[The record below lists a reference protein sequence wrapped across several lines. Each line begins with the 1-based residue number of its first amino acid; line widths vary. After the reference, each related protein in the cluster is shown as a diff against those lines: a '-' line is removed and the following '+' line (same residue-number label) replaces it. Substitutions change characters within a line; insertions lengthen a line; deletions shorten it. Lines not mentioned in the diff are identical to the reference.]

1 MLEKSLRG
9 INILEKTLNASWA
22 RNKTISNNI
31 ANADTPNY
39 KRETVEFESI
49 LKNELFKDGS
59 IAGTTTNEKHIPI
72 NNKFGVIGIN
82 HQTKKDMNST
92 YRKDG
97 NNVNIDVEMANLAK
111 NTIKYNMI
119 AQRISSDFKKM
130 KMVVRDGR

>member
-1 MLEKSLRG
+1 MLEKSLKG
-9 INILEKTLNASWA
+9 INILQKTLDASWA

-39 KRETVEFESI
+39 KREFVEFESV
-49 LKNELFKDGS
+49 LKNELFKDEN
-59 IAGTTTNEKHIPI
+59 IVGTTTNEKHIPI
-72 NNKFGVIGIN
+72 NGGIKVTGIN
-82 HQTKKDMNST
+82 PQIKKDMNST

-130 KMVVRDGR
+130 KMLVRDGR